1 MYMYIDWLAPV
12 VARGACTLLYLLP
25 RTDGIAMLAA
35 RVLALRMRGW
45 GHIGAVGNAVGRDP
59 VVATF
64 DGSPG

>member
-45 GHIGAVGNAVGRDP
+45 GHNAVGRDP

>member
-1 MYMYIDWLAPV
+1 MYMYIDWFAPV

-64 DGSPG
+64 DGSTG